1 MRKRVTALD
10 RGNTRLQAQ
19 ISRLQ
24 TDLAARKQL
33 SDDSA
38 NTPSPTA
45 DGLPLPPPK
54 PVMIAQL
61 GSYQH
66 YERAVSG
73 VVILSTKITEVME
86 NFRINITK
94 AQLVNDTPVF
104 RLRTQPLTRA
114 HSSRIFA
121 AI

>member
-1 MRKRVTALD
+1 M
-10 RGNTRLQAQ
+10 
-19 ISRLQ
+19 SRLL

-66 YERAVSG
+66 YEQAASG
-73 VVILSTKITEVME
+73 VVILRTKLTEAMKDI
-86 NFRINITK
+86 RINITE
-94 AQLVNDTPVF
+94 ARLVNDTPVF
-104 RLRTQPLTRA
+104 RLLTQPLTRA
-114 HSSRIFA
+114 HSSRICA
-121 AI
+121 AMWQAGFSCMLRERR